1 MKKVCI
7 IILLIVINAAAGIVE
22 FATADNRELQT
33 QLNSGDWKSRVRA
46 IEELVKTKS
55 VSDQTKIELFF
66 SVLADEIQKPVSGKR
81 NGYLSR
87 EEFFKRQYM
96 FALEK
101 VGKNHLRGIKQR
113 AKVIKRSEF
122 ARNQKLSVEWDN
134 RIALVLGLL
143 GEREVL
149 PKFREILSQSKDGDM
164 RQLAAHVI
172 KVVKDKQAI
181 PQLKIALNDPY
192 SVTYH
197 SHGMKEVVFPVR
209 FKAAAALIELGVLVD
224 FKGNGQYSVS
234 SSPSQEK

>member
-1 MKKVCI
+1 MKNCVVMQLLMI
-7 IILLIVINAAAGIVE
+7 ISVMGITTLANSQNQTNSDDPE
-22 FATADNRELQT
+22 MQWRIRLRE
-33 QLNSGDWKSRVRA
+33 
-46 IEELVKTKS
+46 IENLVKTS
-55 VSDQTKIELFF
+55 DVSNETKIERFL
-66 SVLADEIQKPVSGKR
+66 SELAGEIQKPVSGKR

-96 FALEK
+96 FAVEK
-101 VGKNHLRGIKQR
+101 VGKNHLREIKQR
-113 AKVIKRSEF
+113 AKAIKRSKF
-122 ARNQKLSVEWDN
+122 ANNQKLSIEWDN
-134 RIALVLGLL
+134 RIALVLGVLDVK
-143 GEREVL
+143 EVL
-149 PKFREILSQSKDGDM
+149 PKVREILSQSKAGNM

-172 KVVKDKQAI
+172 KIVKDKQAI

-209 FKAAAALIELGVLVD
+209 FKAAAALIGLGVLVN